1 MIPVFRPSFDER
13 ELVAVKRVFESGW
26 IGLGPETEEFER
38 EFAEK
43 VKAPYAV
50 GLNSGTAALH
60 LACLALGIGPG
71 DRVLVPTITFAS
83 TAHAVRY
90 VGATPVFVDVD
101 PVTLNIDVAD
111 MRRKLSDAR
120 AVIVVHYGGYPA
132 RMDAIWAET
141 MPRGISVIEDAAHA
155 CGSSYRGVPVGG
167 LRSDATCFSFH
178 AVKNLATGDGGML
191 TTKCGWIDARA
202 RRLRWCGISRSTWS
216 RLKNQRYGWDY
227 SIPELGYKCHMNDI
241 AAAIGRV
248 QLKKL
253 DAANARRREIAV
265 LYSELLADTDHLTL
279 PIASLVGMNATHNYV
294 IKTPFRDDLHAHLR
308 KRSVSTGVHYKPLH
322 LQPYYFD
329 PSVRLPNAETVWTKL
344 LSLPIY
350 PGLLDS
356 EVELICDLIR
366 LWRPA

>member
-13 ELVAVKRVFESGW
+13 ELAAVKRVFESGW
-26 IGLGPETEEFER
+26 IGLGPETEKFER

-43 VKAPYAV
+43 VQAPYAV

-71 DRVLVPTITFAS
+71 DRVLVPTLTFAS

-90 VGATPVFVDVD
+90 VGAIPVFVDVD
-101 PVTLNIDVAD
+101 RVTLNIDLAD
-111 MRRKLSDAR
+111 LRRKLRVAK

-132 RMDAIWAET
+132 QMDAIWAET
-141 MPRGISVIEDAAHA
+141 LSRGIPVIQDAAHA
-155 CGSSYRGVPVGG
+155 CGSSYRGTPIGG
-167 LRSDATCFSFH
+167 LHGAPTCFSFH

-191 TTKCGWIDARA
+191 TTRSAYVDDKV

-241 AAAIGRV
+241 SAAIGRV
-248 QLKKL
+248 QLQKL
-253 DAANARRREIAV
+253 DDANARRREIAA
-265 LYSELLADTDHLTL
+265 LYNVLLADTDHIMR
-279 PIASLVGMNATHNYV
+279 PIDNLWSTSAAHNYV
-294 IKTPFRDDLHAHLR
+294 IQSPFRDELHVHLKER
-308 KRSVSTGVHYKPLH
+308 KVSTGVHYKPLH

-329 PSVRLPNAETVWTKL
+329 PGVRLPNAEAVWTKL

-350 PGLLDS
+350 PDLLDS

-366 LWRPA
+366 LWRPK